1 MASSPNNLGLALSGG
16 GYRAAAFH
24 VGTLKKL
31 DELGILSKVNVLST
45 ISGGSITG
53 AYYCI
58 NNTSFEV
65 FEKEMKKIISTKSV
79 IRYILTSFIFIK
91 AVLFFLVF
99 IAAAIYAFFTP
110 YPWLSVVSVCVMVTL
125 FVLFQFNIFPVSK
138 VIEKAYD
145 KFLYNNATL
154 SQLLDQKPR
163 LAIGSTNIQ
172 TNRPF
177 TFSKDKMEDA
187 TYSFMKPPILFKSA
201 DFPLSRAVMAS
212 SCVPFAFTPVSIS
225 REFYTNEEDIY
236 KVIPVLVDGG
246 VYDNQGIHKITQRHS
261 SYECDIII
269 TSDAGNK
276 SPFKKSYNNVI
287 VLLIRTMDVFMARI
301 KNFQMMQNLYTNTEF
316 ANKQIAYLSLG
327 WDIQNCIPGFIKN
340 LEEGQVTA
348 SVIDSHKIPA
358 EWVKNVKQFRE
369 QIQQLLEQNVNYKK
383 IESEKLTVAQLNIA
397 RSVGTNLS
405 CLSAEQ
411 VNCLSGHAANITELQ
426 VKLYCPSLIS
436 E

>member
-187 TYSFMKPPILFKSA
+187 TYTYMKPPVLFKSEK
-201 DFPLSRAVMAS
+201 FPLSRAVMAS
-212 SCVPFAFTPVSIS
+212 SCVPFAFTPVGIS
-225 REFYTNEEDIY
+225 SEFYANENDIN

-327 WDIQNCIPGFIKN
+327 WDIQNCIPGFIDN
-340 LEEGQVTA
+340 LQAGQVTA

>member
-1 MASSPNNLGLALSGG
+1 MRTSPNNLGLSLSGG

-24 VGTLKKL
+24 LGTLKKL
-31 DELGILSKVNVLST
+31 DELGILPKVNVLST

-58 NNTSFEV
+58 HNAPFDV
-65 FEKEMKKIISTKSV
+65 FETELKKIISTKSV
-79 IRYILTSFIFIK
+79 IRYILTSFTFIK
-91 AVLFFLVF
+91 AVFFFLVF
-99 IAAAIYAFFTP
+99 IAVAVYAFFTP
-110 YPWLSVVSVCVMVTL
+110 YPAISVVSIFMLVTL
-125 FVLFQFNIFPVSK
+125 FVLFQFKIFPVSK

-145 KFLYNNATL
+145 SFFYHNATL
-154 SQLLDQKPR
+154 SQLLDHKPR
-163 LAIGSTNIQ
+163 LAIGSTNIH

-187 TYSFMKPPILFKSA
+187 TYAFMKPPVLFKNEN
-201 DFPLSRAVMAS
+201 FPLSRAVMAS

-225 REFYTNEEDIY
+225 REFYENEEDIN
-236 KVIPVLVDGG
+236 KVFPVLVDGG
-246 VYDNQGIHKITQRHS
+246 VFDNQGIHKITQRHS
-261 SYECDIII
+261 SYECDVII

-276 SPFKKSYNNVI
+276 SPFKKSYNNAI
-287 VLLIRTMDVFMARI
+287 VLLIRVMDVFMARI
-301 KNFQMMQNLYTNTEF
+301 KNFQMIQNLYTNTDF
-316 ANKQIAYLSLG
+316 TNKQVAYLSLG
-327 WDIQNCIPGFIKN
+327 WDIHNCIPGFIDN
-340 LEEGQVTA
+340 LRAGQITE

-358 EWVKNVKQFRE
+358 EWVKNVKHFRE
-369 QIQQLLEQNVNYKK
+369 QLQQLLEQNVNYKK
-383 IESEKLTVAQLNIA
+383 IESQKLTDAQLKIA

-411 VNCLSGHAANITELQ
+411 VDCLSGHAANITELQ